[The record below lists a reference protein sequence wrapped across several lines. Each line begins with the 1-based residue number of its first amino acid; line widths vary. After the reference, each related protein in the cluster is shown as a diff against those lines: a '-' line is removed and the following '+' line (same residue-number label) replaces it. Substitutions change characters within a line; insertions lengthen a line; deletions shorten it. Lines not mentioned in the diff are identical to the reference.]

1 MECLTAPSSWP
12 AVVASPVRSGPRS
25 AKLWPMRAISDRL
38 PRLAAAAA
46 LLLASLAAAQ
56 ETPSVDTILDN
67 VTQAARELQ
76 DASFLLTGRVIDA
89 DGTEFALEIEIQV
102 VPGADV
108 ASAYI
113 IQPDALADNQIVLD
127 GNAVYSYSFLTHQV
141 TIFDADDPDALGG
154 MLPAGQDGATAN
166 LSLDLGEILA
176 GYDAT
181 VVAVEEGDEGTV
193 YVLNFQ
199 NRDREAMI
207 LDVDAWVLAAD
218 WLPRRLVFKEADG
231 RVVAELN
238 AEQLVIDQGLDP
250 DDVRALPEDAEVI
263 DNRRR

>member
-1 MECLTAPSSWP
+1 MECLTPPSSC
-12 AVVASPVRSGPRS
+12 AARVSAPVRGAPPS
-25 AKLWPMRAISDRL
+25 AKLSSMRANRLVRL
-38 PRLAAAAA
+38 PLAAAAA
-46 LLLASLAAAQ
+46 LLLAGHALAQ
-56 ETPSVDTILDN
+56 ETPSVETVLDN

-76 DASFLLTGRVIDA
+76 DASFLLTGSVFDA
-89 DGTEFALEIEIQV
+89 DGTQFVLEIEVQV
-102 VPGADV
+102 VPGENV

-127 GNAVYSYSFLTHQV
+127 GGAVYSYSFLTHQV
-141 TIFDADDPDALGG
+141 TIFDADDPDALGD
-154 MLPAGQDGATAN
+154 MLPTGQDGATAN
-166 LSLDLGEILA
+166 LSLDLGQILA
-176 GYDAT
+176 GYEAEL
-181 VVAVEEGDEGTV
+181 VGVEEGPEGTL
-193 YVLNFQ
+193 YQLAFA

-218 WLPRRLVFKEADG
+218 WLPRRLVFKEAGG

-238 AEQLVIDQGLDP
+238 AEQLVVDQGLDP

>member
-1 MECLTAPSSWP
+1 M
-12 AVVASPVRSGPRS
+12 
-25 AKLWPMRAISDRL
+25 
-38 PRLAAAAA
+38 
-46 LLLASLAAAQ
+46 LLLAGLAAAQ
-56 ETPSVDTILDN
+56 EPPPVETILDN

-89 DGTEFALEIEIQV
+89 DGTEFPLEIEVQV
-102 VPGADV
+102 MPGEDL

-127 GNAVYSYSFLTHQV
+127 GTAVYSYSFLTNQV

-166 LSLDLGEILA
+166 LSLDLGTILA
-176 GYDAT
+176 GYEAEL
-181 VVAVEEGDEGTV
+181 VGVEDSPDGPV
-193 YVLNFQ
+193 YRLAFA

-218 WLPRRLVFKEADG
+218 WLPRRLVFKEEGG

-238 AEQLVIDQGLDP
+238 AERLLVNQGLDP
-250 DDVRALPEDAEVI
+250 DEVRALPEDAEVI
-263 DNRRR
+263 DNRSR

>member
-1 MECLTAPSSWP
+1 MHTLT
-12 AVVASPVRSGPRS
+12 PR
-25 AKLWPMRAISDRL
+25 LRA
-38 PRLAAAAA
+38 LAAAAVLVA
-46 LLLASLAAAQ
+46 GAAGAQ
-56 ETPSVDTILDN
+56 EPLPVDTVLDN
-67 VTQAARELQ
+67 VTAAARELR
-76 DASFLLTGRVIDA
+76 DAAFLLTGRVVDV
-89 DGTEFALEIEIQV
+89 DGTEFPLEIEVQV
-102 VPGADV
+102 MPGEDL

-127 GNAVYSYSFLTHQV
+127 GAAVYSYSFLTHQV

-166 LSLDLGEILA
+166 LSLDLGQILA